1 MMVKVKSRVD
11 NETPLVT
18 RGKAGR
24 KEVAVQL
31 MKRGKVVPSDERTD
45 ECGRGVYAIVPVG
58 ADEADDTTVDGV
70 TRRWWLTI

>member
-31 MKRGKVVPSDERTD
+31 MKRVRSLQAMHALTSVVVPCMRLCRSVLMKLMIQLLMELQ
-45 ECGRGVYAIVPVG
+45 
-58 ADEADDTTVDGV
+58 DDGG
-70 TRRWWLTI
+70 